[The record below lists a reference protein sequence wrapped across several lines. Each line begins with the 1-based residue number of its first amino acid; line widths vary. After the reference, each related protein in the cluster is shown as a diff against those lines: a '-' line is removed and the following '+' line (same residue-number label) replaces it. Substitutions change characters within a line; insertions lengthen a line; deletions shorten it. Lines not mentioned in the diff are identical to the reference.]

1 MKYSL
6 TLSLIAMLILAP
18 FAAHAEGTADIL
30 ELVQTSRAKVAG
42 FISTDD
48 ENVRNTLLSEISG
61 NTQEVDMRT
70 DTLLADEATPAAT
83 KEKLQEFKTIW
94 AEFVATRDGEMIPAA
109 QAGDK
114 EKAKSLGQTVQAE
127 RLKKIQALLK

>member
-1 MKYSL
+1 MKKSL
-6 TLSLIAMLILAP
+6 VSAIFAMLVFAP
-18 FAAHAEGTADIL
+18 FVVMAEGTADIL
-30 ELVQTSRAKVAG
+30 DLVQTSRAKVAV

-48 ENVRNTLLSEISG
+48 ENMRNTLLSEING
-61 NTQEVDMRT
+61 NSQEVDMRT
-70 DTLLADEATPAAT
+70 DTMLGDENVPAAT
-83 KEKLQEFKTIW
+83 KEKLQEFKAIW
-94 AEFVATRDGEMIPAA
+94 AEFVQTRDGEMIPAA